1 MPRLRDNTRKLAV
14 RQEADREEKVNLAK
28 IKMDAV
34 LLKVDE
40 IGRRHMEIV
49 DSRIKLI
56 RDTTDEELLNMK
68 WSEFLA
74 LGIDKFADYQGSV
87 STSTAT
93 TPRSRSVSRKPAER
107 TRLKQRTWTRVQSV
121 DRKKLYEI
129 PSLSFQRWPRAGEA
143 VLSRAAS
150 PLAVPKPLEERCAN
164 VQIPTSKG
172 TITVKPH
179 KMMNQVKR
187 EVLKSLDQNTLAQ
200 VKMLNANLG
209 EIVNMA
215 TKMGKL

>member
-1 MPRLRDNTRKLAV
+1 MPRLRDKAGRLAK
-14 RQEADREEKVNLAK
+14 RQEADREEKVHLAQ
-28 IKMDAV
+28 IKMDAA

-40 IGRRHMEIV
+40 IARRHMEQV

-56 RDTTDEELLNMK
+56 RDTTAKELLNMK

-74 LGIDKFADYQGSV
+74 LKLDRFADYQGSV
-87 STSTAT
+87 STSTAA
-93 TPRSRSVSRKPAER
+93 PRSRSVSRKPVER
-107 TRLKQRTWTRVQSV
+107 IRPKQRTWTRVQSV
-121 DRKKLYEI
+121 DREKMDEEI
-129 PSLSFQRWPRAGEA
+129 PTLSFLRWPRAGEA
-143 VLSRAAS
+143 VLSTAGS
-150 PLAVPKPLEERCAN
+150 PLAVPKALKERCAN

-172 TITVKPH
+172 LITMKPH

-187 EVLKSLDQNTLAQ
+187 EVLMTLDQNTLAQ
-200 VKMLNANLG
+200 VKALTANLD